1 MVLMNCNF
9 QGKLCKCTGMILVFF
24 SKLPR
29 PPLWARNEATKYSI
43 QWLNYTYPN
52 SVFLS
57 LGKEISPFFYLVFDM
72 FWCGVPSLPP
82 IYYYSKIYHFFLVSF
97 SPFTCSNLFTVL
109 PFEMYKH
116 CGYGNIEKW
125 WHTFWWLC
133 DEWHLHYYHI
143 RYIPYFNDQ
152 YFVILLCQYI
162 YN

>member
-1 MVLMNCNF
+1 MYWDDISL
-9 QGKLCKCTGMILVFF
+9 F

-29 PPLWARNEATKYSI
+29 LPLWARDVATKYTI

-116 CGYGNIEKW
+116 CTVDMVIFRSDDTPSGGCVRSDTFITIISDIYHTLMINI
-125 WHTFWWLC
+125 L
-133 DEWHLHYYHI
+133 
-143 RYIPYFNDQ
+143 
-152 YFVILLCQYI
+152 
-162 YN
+162 